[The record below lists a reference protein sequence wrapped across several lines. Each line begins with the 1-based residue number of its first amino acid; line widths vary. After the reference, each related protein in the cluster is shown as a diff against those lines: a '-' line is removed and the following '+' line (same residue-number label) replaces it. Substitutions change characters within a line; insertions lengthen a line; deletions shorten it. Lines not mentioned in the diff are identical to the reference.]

1 MSDLIE
7 SNPEI
12 LGEKPIIKGTRV
24 PVALIFELIGLSY
37 TIDEILKEYPHL
49 NRQIIIKIVDLGK
62 DAIENLSK
70 ENLEKV
76 LSKEVH

>member
-1 MSDLIE
+1 MVA
-7 SNPEI
+7 
-12 LGEKPIIKGTRV
+12 GHRTIKGTRI
-24 PVALIFELIGLSY
+24 PVALIFELIGLNY
-37 TIDEILKEYPHL
+37 TIDEILKEYPNV

-76 LSKEVH
+76 LSKKVH